1 MSGSKTLLSISCCD
15 QNGQPSGEGRFQ
27 AMINPASLN
36 HQLGISYNTDN
47 SSILPVGKSAVESK
61 LSQYQQEKLSFEL
74 VLDGTGAVPQLPPQ
88 ASAGEVSQQV
98 KQLKNVVYHYVGE
111 KHEPSIVKLQWGQS
125 FSFVGRLSSMTVD
138 YTLFKPGGDPLRAK
152 IKLNFGSYMSNKQ
165 EALKADRQ
173 SPDLTHRVL
182 VKAGDT
188 LPNLCYRI
196 YRDSSYYLAVAEF
209 NQLDSVS
216 VVAPGTQLYFPP
228 LR

>member
-1 MSGSKTLLSISCCD
+1 MTGSKSLLTISCCD
-15 QNGQPSGEGRFQ
+15 NNGQPNGEGQFQ

-47 SSILPVGKSAVESK
+47 KTNLPLGKSAVESK
-61 LSQYQQEKLSFEL
+61 LSQYQQEKLGFDL
-74 VLDGTGAVPQLPPQ
+74 VLDGTGVVPVAGQQ
-88 ASAGEVSQQV
+88 AADVSQQV

-125 FSFVGRLSSMTVD
+125 FSFVGRLSSMIVD

-173 SPDLTHRVL
+173 SPDLTHQVL

-216 VVAPGTQLYFPP
+216 VLTPGSQLYFPP

>member
-15 QNGQPSGEGRFQ
+15 QNGQPSGEGQFQ
-27 AMINPASLN
+27 AMINPANLN
-36 HQLGISYNTDN
+36 HQLGISYNSD
-47 SSILPVGKSAVESK
+47 SSTTLPIGKSAVESK

-74 VLDGTGAVPQLPPQ
+74 VLDGTGAVPQ
-88 ASAGEVSQQV
+88 AAATEVSEQV

-125 FSFVGRLSSMTVD
+125 FSFVGRLSSMTLD

-216 VVAPGTQLYFPP
+216 VLTPGRQLYFPP

>member
-1 MSGSKTLLSISCCD
+1 
-15 QNGQPSGEGRFQ
+15 
-27 AMINPASLN
+27 MINPASLN

-47 SSILPVGKSAVESK
+47 SNNLPVGKSAVESK
-61 LSQYQQEKLSFEL
+61 LSQYQQEKLSFDL
-74 VLDGTGAVPQLPPQ
+74 VLDGTGVVPV
-88 ASAGEVSQQV
+88 SAQQEPDVSKQI

-125 FSFVGRLSSMTVD
+125 FSFVGRLNSMTVD

-173 SPDLTHRVL
+173 SPDLTHQVL

-216 VVAPGTQLYFPP
+216 VLTPGRQLYFPP

>member
-1 MSGSKTLLSISCCD
+1 MSGSKSLLTISCCD
-15 QNGQPSGEGRFQ
+15 NNGQPTGEGQFQ

-47 SSILPVGKSAVESK
+47 SSNLPVGKSAVESK

-74 VLDGTGAVPQLPPQ
+74 VLDGTGVVPVAGQQLID
-88 ASAGEVSQQV
+88 VSKQV

-125 FSFVGRLSSMTVD
+125 FSFIGRLTSMTLD

-173 SPDLTHRVL
+173 SPDLTHQVL

-216 VVAPGTQLYFPP
+216 VLTPGRQLYFPP

>member
-1 MSGSKTLLSISCCD
+1 MSGSKSLLTISCCD
-15 QNGQPSGEGRFQ
+15 NNGQPSGEGQFQ

-36 HQLGISYNTDN
+36 HQLGISYNTD
-47 SSILPVGKSAVESK
+47 SSTNLPVGKSAVESK
-61 LSQYQQEKLSFEL
+61 LSQYQQEKLSFDL
-74 VLDGTGAVPQLPPQ
+74 VLDGTGVVPV
-88 ASAGEVSQQV
+88 AGQTVADVSQQV

-125 FSFVGRLSSMTVD
+125 FSFVGRLGSMTLD

-173 SPDLTHRVL
+173 SPDLTHQVL

-216 VVAPGTQLYFPP
+216 VLTPGSQLYFPP

>member
-15 QNGQPSGEGRFQ
+15 HNGQPTGEGQFQ

-36 HQLGISYNTDN
+36 HQLGISYNSDN
-47 SSILPVGKSAVESK
+47 STSLPIGKSAVESK

-74 VLDGTGAVPQLPPQ
+74 ILDGTGVVPQ
-88 ASAGEVSQQV
+88 AAAVDVSQQV
-98 KQLKNVVYHYVGE
+98 QQLKNVVYHYVGE

-173 SPDLTHRVL
+173 SPDLTHQIL

-188 LPNLCYRI
+188 LPLLCYRQ

-209 NQLDSVS
+209 NQLNSVS
-216 VVAPGTQLYFPP
+216 VLTPGTMLYFPP

>member
-15 QNGQPSGEGRFQ
+15 QNGQPSGAGRFQ

-36 HQLGISYNTDN
+36 HQLGISYNSD
-47 SSILPVGKSAVESK
+47 SSTNLPIGKSAVESK
-61 LSQYQQEKLSFEL
+61 LSQYQQEKLSFDL
-74 VLDGTGAVPQLPPQ
+74 VLDGTGVVPV
-88 ASAGEVSQQV
+88 SAQQEPDVSKQI

-125 FSFVGRLSSMTVD
+125 FSFVGRLNSMTVD

-173 SPDLTHRVL
+173 SPDLTHQVL

-216 VVAPGTQLYFPP
+216 VLTPGRQLYFPP

>member
-1 MSGSKTLLSISCCD
+1 MSGSKSLLTISCCD
-15 QNGQPSGEGRFQ
+15 NNGQPTGEGQFQ

-47 SSILPVGKSAVESK
+47 SNNLPVGKSAVESK
-61 LSQYQQEKLSFEL
+61 LSQYQQEKLSFDL
-74 VLDGTGAVPQLPPQ
+74 VLDGTGVVPV
-88 ASAGEVSQQV
+88 SAQQEPDVSKQI

-173 SPDLTHRVL
+173 SPDLTHQVL

-216 VVAPGTQLYFPP
+216 VLTPGRQLYFPP

>member
-1 MSGSKTLLSISCCD
+1 MSCCD
-15 QNGQPSGEGRFQ
+15 HNGQPTGEGQFQ

-36 HQLGISYNTDN
+36 HQLGISYNSDN
-47 SSILPVGKSAVESK
+47 STSLPIGKSAVESK

-74 VLDGTGAVPQLPPQ
+74 ILDGTGVVPQ
-88 ASAGEVSQQV
+88 AAAVDVSQQV
-98 KQLKNVVYHYVGE
+98 QQLKNVVYHYVGE

-173 SPDLTHRVL
+173 SPDLTHQIL

-188 LPNLCYRI
+188 LPLLCYRQ

-209 NQLDSVS
+209 NQLNSVS
-216 VVAPGTQLYFPP
+216 VLTPGTMLYFPP

>member
-15 QNGQPSGEGRFQ
+15 QNGQPTGEGQFQ

-36 HQLGISYNTDN
+36 HQLGISYNSD
-47 SSILPVGKSAVESK
+47 SSANLPIGKSAVESK

-74 VLDGTGAVPQLPPQ
+74 VFDGTGAVPPAAPQ
-88 ASAGEVSQQV
+88 ATAGDVSQQV

-125 FSFVGRLSSMTVD
+125 FSFVGRLSSMTLD

-173 SPDLTHRVL
+173 SPDLTHQYR

-188 LPNLCYRI
+188 LPLLCYRQ
-196 YRDSSYYLAVAEF
+196 YSDSSYYLAVAEF
-209 NQLDSVS
+209 NQLDSIS
-216 VVAPGTQLYFPP
+216 VLTPGTVLYFPP